1 MKKTKD
7 SFMFF
12 NFCEDL
18 GEKIKK
24 RKKIG
29 TKKKLLKTDVV
40 FFFFF
45 SFKCWHS
52 HTNHSNLDTLAFNLI
67 L

>member
-7 SFMFF
+7 SFVFF
-12 NFCEDL
+12 NFCEAL

-29 TKKKLLKTDVV
+29 KKKILLKTDVV
-40 FFFFF
+40 FFFF

-52 HTNHSNLDTLAFNLI
+52 HINYSNLDTLAFNLI

>member
-7 SFMFF
+7 SFVFF
-12 NFCEDL
+12 NFCEAL

-29 TKKKLLKTDVV
+29 KKKILLKTDVV

-45 SFKCWHS
+45 HLS
-52 HTNHSNLDTLAFNLI
+52 AGIAI
-67 L
+67 LTVQI

>member
-7 SFMFF
+7 SFVFF
-12 NFCEDL
+12 NFCEAL

-29 TKKKLLKTDVV
+29 KKKILLKTDVV
-40 FFFFF
+40 FFFFHL
-45 SFKCWHS
+45 S
-52 HTNHSNLDTLAFNLI
+52 AGIAI
-67 L
+67 LTVQI